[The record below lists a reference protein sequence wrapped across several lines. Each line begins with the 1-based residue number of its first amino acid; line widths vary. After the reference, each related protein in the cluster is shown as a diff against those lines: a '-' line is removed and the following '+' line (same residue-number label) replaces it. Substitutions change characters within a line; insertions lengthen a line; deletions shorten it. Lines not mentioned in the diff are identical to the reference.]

1 MTDFPSFFRALWA
14 SQEWPE
20 PQPFRWQTM
29 LAERAAGGEWPKA
42 INLPTASGKTACLD
56 AAVFGL
62 AATADQV
69 AEKRLP
75 RRIWFVVDRRIVV
88 DEAFERAK
96 AVASRLAAAN
106 GGPLGEV
113 AHTLRSLSGTD
124 RPLAVAR
131 LRGGAWTSKDW
142 ARLPSQPTI
151 ICSTV
156 DQVGSAL
163 LFRAYGHSDETASI
177 YAGLAAHDSLIIL
190 DEAHCAVPFMQTL
203 DAVARYREEPW
214 GERPLKTPFRYCV
227 MSATPP
233 DGIPEAAVF
242 PTQSERAAAL
252 DHPRLQKRIT
262 ARKLATLAKP
272 VKGDDAEF
280 VSEAAKLAQ
289 KYKEQGKLRVAV
301 MVNRVATARKIADQL
316 RQELGDAADVV
327 LLTGRVRPLDRDV
340 LVRRWKSLLKAGST
354 EPLEKPVIVI
364 TTQCLEVGAD
374 FSFDA
379 LVTECASLDA
389 LRQRFGRLD
398 RLGELGESSAAIL
411 IRERDT
417 RRPKDDGD
425 PIYGKAIYETWTWLN
440 ESEQRLADGI
450 VDFGFASLDAR
461 IDALRATNPQRSTRL
476 LAPWDDAPVLLPAHL
491 DLLCQTSPRPAP
503 EPDVGL
509 FLHGKGWPAP
519 EVRVVFRADLK
530 GDDGDI
536 ETLSLVPPT
545 SPEVLALPIY
555 RLKAWLLQADAE
567 DAGGDVE
574 SMREEADSSNSG
586 QTAAREFV
594 IWRGR
599 ERSEVTDDIE
609 RVRPNDVVV
618 LRSSKQG
625 ISELGQIIDGP
636 EGLGPGRL
644 DLAEHAFSQARRRA
658 VLRVHWDVLEPL
670 CGHASVAN
678 LVALADSDPE
688 RDEVQVALGAVL
700 DEDGA
705 TSQTSDQAT
714 SGFLPEWLKKIIA
727 NLQADPR
734 LRVEEH
740 PAGGLI
746 LIGKTKLDAGDS
758 DPEDDLF
765 ADAEDLTSEAAEP
778 VSWQEHTAAVGGFAK
793 EFAARCVYEGFSDA
807 IMAAAQAHDLGK
819 LDWRFQL
826 LLHGGD
832 WAAASVGAPLA
843 KSAELPERKRRR
855 WEIKQDARLPKGFR
869 HEFLSMQLAEH
880 FGLAPP
886 DEESRELALH
896 LIASHHGY
904 ARPFAP
910 PVPDELVAQG
920 RASDLYLSAVG
931 IEATLTAADR
941 RAMTPAH
948 RVDSGVPER
957 FWRLTR
963 RYGWWGLA
971 YLEGVF
977 RLSDWE
983 ASRGPANQQKT
994 ASTTPRSLRAAPSVP
1009 GHPIPLDALDGANP
1023 LAFLAALGTLRVLTR
1038 VLPEYDPRLSWEQR
1052 LGAWRPLL
1060 WTAEPLGEARICEAL
1075 CKNGVDIAAMF
1086 SEDLLADTVSASP
1099 KNKKGEVSWKDK
1111 LKFPVGPFR
1120 DFCRA
1125 ASDSLSASPEF
1136 AAAWAGETA
1145 TNIED
1150 GQDLALRTRFDFT
1163 AGQQAF
1169 VGMLRELKESCNA
1182 PDLQRSLF
1190 TGWRYSTTA
1199 VSMRWDTQ
1207 DEKRQYA
1214 LQSSDP
1220 TKSSNPPIADRG
1232 ANFLAVEALPLFPL
1246 VPNRGAGQAGFE
1258 GKGNDRCWSWP
1269 IWTYP
1274 VGLDIVRSLLTVP
1287 LTDSD
1292 EWPGTSRREIG
1303 VSAVFQ
1309 SRIVMPSGRYRCFT
1323 PARNL

>member
-14 SQEWPE
+14 SPRWPE
-20 PQPFRWQTM
+20 PEPFPWQTM
-29 LAERAAGGEWPKA
+29 LAQRAAGGEWPKA
-42 INLPTASGKTACLD
+42 ISLPTASGKTACLD
-56 AAVFGL
+56 VAVFGL
-62 AATADQV
+62 AATANQGT
-69 AEKRLP
+69 ETRLP

-96 AVASRLAAAN
+96 EVASKLAAAKS
-106 GGPLGEV
+106 GPLSEV
-113 AHTLRSLSGTD
+113 AQALRSLSGTA

-131 LRGGAWTSKDW
+131 LRGGTWTSKDW

-151 ICSTV
+151 VCSTV

-163 LFRAYGHSDETASI
+163 LFRAYGHSNETASI

-203 DAVARYREEPW
+203 EAVARYREEPW

-233 DGIPEAAVF
+233 EGTPEAAVF
-242 PTQSERAAAL
+242 PTRSERAAAL
-252 DHPRLQKRIT
+252 DHPRLQKRLT
-262 ARKLATLAKP
+262 ARKLATLVKP
-272 VKGDDAEF
+272 VRGDDAQF
-280 VSEAAKLAQ
+280 VIEAAKRARE
-289 KYKEQGKLRVAV
+289 YKEQGKLRVAV
-301 MVNRVATARKIADQL
+301 MVNRVATARNIASQL
-316 RQELGDAADVV
+316 RGELGDAADTV
-327 LLTGRVRPLDRDV
+327 LLTGRARPLDRDV
-340 LVRRWKSLLKAGST
+340 LVRRWKNLLKAGST
-354 EPLEKPVIVI
+354 EALQKPVIVV

-411 IRERDT
+411 VRERDSK
-417 RRPKDDGD
+417 RPKDDGD
-425 PIYGKAIYETWTWLN
+425 PIYGKAIYQTWMWLN
-440 ESEQRLADGI
+440 EPERQLTDGI
-450 VDFGFASLDAR
+450 VDFGFAALNAR
-461 IDALRATNPQRSTRL
+461 IDSLRAADSEAFKSL
-476 LAPWDDAPVLLPAHL
+476 LAPAEDAPVLLPAHL

-503 EPDVGL
+503 EPDVAL
-509 FLHGKGWPAP
+509 FLHGKRPPAP

-530 GDDGDI
+530 GEDEDI

-545 SPEVLALPIY
+545 SPEMLAVPIY
-555 RLKAWLLQADAE
+555 RLKAWLLQADAD
-567 DAGGDVE
+567 DADGDVE
-574 SMREEADSSNSG
+574 GGCEKEEDDATNGPPSRG
-586 QTAAREFV
+586 KFV

-599 ERSEVTDDIE
+599 ERSEATDDIG
-609 RVRPNDVVV
+609 RLLPNDLVV

-625 ISELGQIIDGP
+625 ISELGQTIDDPG
-636 EGLGPGRL
+636 GLGPDWL
-644 DLAEHAFSQARRRA
+644 DLAEHAISQARGRV
-658 VLRVHWDVLEPL
+658 VLRVQRDVLEPL
-670 CGHASVAN
+670 CGHSSVAS
-678 LVALADSDPE
+678 LVGLADSDPTA
-688 RDEVQVALGAVL
+688 DEVRAALWTVL
-700 DEDGA
+700 EEDGA
-705 TSQTSDQAT
+705 KSQEPEPMS
-714 SGFLPEWLKKIIA
+714 SGFLPAWLKKIITS
-727 NLQADPR
+727 LRADRR

-740 PAGGLI
+740 PSGGLI
-746 LIGKTKLDAGDS
+746 LIGKKKLDAGDGDS
-758 DPEDDLF
+758 EDEQF
-765 ADAEDLTSEAAEP
+765 ADAEDLTSQAAEP
-778 VSWQEHTAAVGGFAK
+778 VLWQAHTAAVCACAR
-793 EFAARCVYEGFSDA
+793 EFAARCLYDGASDA
-807 IMAAAQAHDLGK
+807 VMAAAQAHDLGK

-832 WAAASVGAPLA
+832 ESAASVGAPLA

-855 WEIKQDARLPKGFR
+855 SEIRENARLPNGFR

-880 FGLAPP
+880 FGLAPR
-886 DEESRELALH
+886 DEESRQLALH

-910 PVPDELVAQG
+910 LVPDELVTQG
-920 RASDLYLSAVG
+920 QTRDLCLNVAGIEPALSAA
-931 IEATLTAADR
+931 ER
-941 RAMTPAH
+941 RAMTPAY
-948 RVDSGVPER
+948 RVDSGVAER

-983 ASRGPANQQKT
+983 ASRVPGDREKMAVPA
-994 ASTTPRSLRAAPSVP
+994 PRPPRAAHSVP
-1009 GHPIPLDALDGANP
+1009 SHRVHLDALNGANP
-1023 LAFLAALGTLRVLTR
+1023 LAFLAALGTLRLLTR
-1038 VLPEYDPRLSWEQR
+1038 VLPDFGPRLSWEQR
-1052 LGAWRPLL
+1052 LGAWRPVL
-1060 WTAEPLGEARICEAL
+1060 WTAQPLGEAAICEAL
-1075 CKNGVDIAAMF
+1075 CKNGIDIATLF
-1086 SEDLLADTVSASP
+1086 SEDLLAATVSASP
-1099 KNKKGEVSWKDK
+1099 KDENK
-1111 LKFPVGPFR
+1111 LKFPSRSFR
-1120 DFCRA
+1120 RFCRC
-1125 ASDSLSASPEF
+1125 ASDNPLRAEF
-1136 AAAWAGETA
+1136 AAVWASETSTDKSGEF
-1145 TNIED
+1145 
-1150 GQDLALRTRFDFT
+1150 ALRTRFDFT

-1169 VGMLRELKESCNA
+1169 VGMLRELKQNCTA
-1182 PDLQRSLF
+1182 ADLQRSLF
-1190 TGWRYSTTA
+1190 TGWRYSTAA

-1220 TKSSNPPIADRG
+1220 TKSNNTPIADRG

-1258 GKGNDRCWSWP
+1258 GKGNGRCWSWP

-1287 LTDSD
+1287 LTDSA
-1292 EWPGTSRREIG
+1292 EWPGARRREIG

-1323 PARNL
+1323 PPRNL